1 MEKDKMIIE
10 ELNSLQ
16 ERYFDALC
24 TEQEEVRLRQLI
36 TLPEAQD
43 ERYDALRAVMGYAA
57 VGRRME
63 FAQRN
68 MGNPTRVRR
77 VALWY
82 RRLAVAA
89 AVVGLAVGSLLLFQ
103 RRTDQPAETGNVCY
117 AHVNGEYVT
126 DQEQVQ
132 LQMEDALVQ
141 MFGE

>member
-24 TEQEEVRLRQLI
+24 TEQEEERLRQLL
-36 TLPEAQD
+36 TLPEARD
-43 ERYDALRAVMGYAA
+43 GRYDEVRAVMSYAA
-57 VGRRME
+57 MGRRHE
-63 FAQRN
+63 QAKCDTGN
-68 MGNPTRVRR
+68 MHSAHHWP
-77 VALWY
+77 

-89 AVVGLAVGSLLLFQ
+89 AVVGLAVGSLLLLQ

-117 AHVNGEYVT
+117 AHINGEYVT

>member
-1 MEKDKMIIE
+1 MIIE

-82 RRLAVAA
+82 RRLAIAA
-89 AVVGLAVGSLLLFQ
+89 AVVAMAVGSLLFLQ
-103 RRTDQPAETGNVCY
+103 RMGGALSTETGNVCY

-132 LQMEDALVQ
+132 LQMDDALAQ

>member
-1 MEKDKMIIE
+1 MIIE

-24 TEQEEVRLRQLI
+24 TEQEEVRLRQLM

-43 ERYDALRAVMGYAA
+43 ERSDALRAVMGYAA
-57 VGRRME
+57 VGRRHE
-63 FAQRN
+63 QAKCDTGN
-68 MGNPTRVRR
+68 MHSAHHWP
-77 VALWY
+77 

-89 AVVGLAVGSLLLFQ
+89 AVVGLAVGSLLLLQ

-132 LQMEDALVQ
+132 LQMDDALAQ